1 MTGNRSEQI
10 ITQMISVYATSFRR
24 LAQVRATINYV
35 LYIFCLKFC
44 IKTSLFFLILIE
56 TIEAAKLTICHFL
69 SLGYCLMMAHG
80 FLAVRARL
88 HKIKSHLLAL
98 YFVFL
103 MVLLVRTYNRNQVWL
118 SRHSLFW

>member
-1 MTGNRSEQI
+1 MCC
-10 ITQMISVYATSFRR
+10 ISFASNFALRH
-24 LAQVRATINYV
+24 L
-35 LYIFCLKFC
+35 F
-44 IKTSLFFLILIE
+44 FFLILIE